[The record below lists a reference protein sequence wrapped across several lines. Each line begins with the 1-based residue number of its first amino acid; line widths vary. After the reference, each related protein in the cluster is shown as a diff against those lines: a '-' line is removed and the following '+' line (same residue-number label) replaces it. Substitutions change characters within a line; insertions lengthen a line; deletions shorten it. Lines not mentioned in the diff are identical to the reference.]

1 MAVKEKTVQDVV
13 VITIKGKMMGGTETD
28 EVHEKVK
35 QLLDQDHK
43 KLVIDLSHV
52 KWMNSKGLGM
62 LMACFTSSQNAGAHL
77 KIAGAVEKVNSLLIM
92 TKLLS
97 IFDSYENADQ
107 AIGSYLG

>member
-1 MAVKEKTVQDVV
+1 MAVKGKIVQDVAV
-13 VITIKGKMMGGTETD
+13 VTVKGKMMGGRETD

-35 QLLDQDHK
+35 SLLTEGHK

-62 LMACFTSSQNAGAHL
+62 LMATYTSCQNAGAKL
-77 KIAGAVEKVNSLLIM
+77 KIAGAVEKVNSLLMM

-97 IFDSYENADQ
+97 IFESYDNTDQ